1 MGSLFGE
8 LGAYVT
14 STWSWLRF
22 GSQKCSGGKLIP
34 YHSGQKCIWV
44 HSKVPG
50 VKAVFMRD
58 ISELHEDVDMS
69 GIHEDVHWYDAED
82 SGPIL
87 SPDQN

>member
-1 MGSLFGE
+1 M
-8 LGAYVT
+8 
-14 STWSWLRF
+14 
-22 GSQKCSGGKLIP
+22 
-34 YHSGQKCIWV
+34 